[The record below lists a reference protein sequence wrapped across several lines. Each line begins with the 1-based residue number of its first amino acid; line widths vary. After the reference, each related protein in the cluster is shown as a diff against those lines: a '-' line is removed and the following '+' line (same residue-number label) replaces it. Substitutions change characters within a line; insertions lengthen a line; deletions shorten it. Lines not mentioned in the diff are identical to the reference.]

1 MPELQVIFED
11 NHLLVVDKPAGIATM
26 GTTADVPS
34 LARQAAAYLKRK
46 YNKPGNVFVGVVSR
60 LDSLVSG
67 VIVLARTSKAASRLS
82 EQIRSQTTRKR
93 YLAFVEG
100 ELAGQHAVWHQLC
113 DYVVKNEAAHRMQT
127 VAGPSQHAQEAKL
140 RYRPLATSPTL
151 SLLEVELIT
160 GRKHQIRVQLA
171 ALGHPILGDVK
182 YESQRRFAPG
192 IALHSFRL
200 SIAHPTQQQAMSFES
215 WPHQWSKVDDK
226 LWRRGVAVLREENGL
241 REENYD

>member
-1 MPELQVIFED
+1 MPELQIIFED
-11 NHLLVVDKPAGIATM
+11 NHLLVVDKPAGLATM
-26 GTTADVPS
+26 GTMEGVPT
-34 LARQAAAYLKRK
+34 LARQAGAYLKKK

-82 EQIRSQTTRKR
+82 EQIRQQATRKR

-100 ELAGQHAVWHQLC
+100 EIPGEVTQWQQVS

-127 VAGPSQHAQEAKL
+127 AAGPGPHAQEARL
-140 RYRPLATSPTL
+140 RYRPLATSPGQ
-151 SLLEVELIT
+151 SLVEVELIT

-171 ALGHPILGDVK
+171 ALGHPILGDTK
-182 YESQRRFAPG
+182 YGSERRFAPG

-200 SIAHPTQQQAMSFES
+200 SVAHPTQKDVMSFES
-215 WPHQWSKVDDK
+215 WPNHWSKVDEK
-226 LWRRGVAVLREENGL
+226 LWRRSVAVLREEND
-241 REENYD
+241 E